1 MTEDEIRG
9 LLRAMKDEP
18 VPADSLARVRLGV
31 AERTRA
37 RRWWGWGLVAALAA
51 VVLMALLLRPVDV
64 PVIEVAHRVAPPPMV
79 EVAAPV
85 KAPVKRKVARRRK
98 SEAMVV
104 RIETADPDVVILLV
118 GD

>member
-18 VPADSLARVRLGV
+18 VPVDSLARVRLGV
-31 AERTRA
+31 AERARV

-51 VVLMALLLRPVDV
+51 VVLVVMLLRPVDV
-64 PVIEVAHRVAPPPMV
+64 PLVEVAHRVAPPPV
-79 EVAAPV
+79 IEVSTPV
-85 KAPVKRKVARRRK
+85 KAPVKRKVVRRVK
-98 SEAMVV
+98 KESMVV